1 MVQLTEVPWQSIPL
15 SLEKLTLEVVAMPL
29 LERFRSAIGE
39 RRQRLALFVRW
50 TDRDGCWGIG
60 ECSCRPDPYFNG
72 EFLEGAVCVLRDHLF
87 PRLAARGSVGEL
99 SRCVRSVRG
108 WNFTVSAL
116 LDAAFD
122 LLRRKGQPDPLQRWR
137 EQSLQRVPV
146 GISLPLFDTSR
157 QAVQRVGR
165 ALEEG
170 YRRVKLKVS
179 PAMNADTAAAVRAAF
194 PSLHLGLDANGS
206 FRPSDSALIEKLAD
220 LRPRPFEQPFPPDRL
235 DWSAQL
241 RQTRPDLRVCL
252 DESIRGLGDLIV
264 AHRLQA
270 LDELNLKPGRVGGV
284 QEAVELVDY
293 CEAEQIPVW
302 VGGMFETGVGR
313 MANLR
318 LAARLPRAEAHDL
331 SPSRRYFEVDV
342 VERRL
347 EMDEGGCVRL
357 EDESPVTLDEAR
369 LDELCFERIELMKKP

>member
-1 MVQLTEVPWQSIPL
+1 MTRHTETPLRAIPL
-15 SLEKLTLEVVAMPL
+15 SLEVLTLEVVAIPL
-29 LERFRSAIGE
+29 LEPFRSAIGE
-39 RRQRLALFVRW
+39 RRQRRALFVRW

-99 SRCVRSVRG
+99 TESVRRVRG

-122 LLRRKGQPDPLQRWR
+122 LIRRKGHPDPLQRWR
-137 EQSLQRVPV
+137 SPGSRRVPV
-146 GISLPLFDTSR
+146 GISLPLFDAPE

-165 ALEEG
+165 ALEAG

-179 PAMNADTAAAVRAAF
+179 PAMKASTAEAVRAAF

-206 FRPSDSALIEKLAD
+206 LGPSDYALIERLAD
-220 LRPRPFEQPFPPDRL
+220 LRPRLFEQPFAPDRI
-235 DWSAQL
+235 DWSAEL
-241 RQTRPDLRVCL
+241 KRRRPDLRVCL
-252 DESIRGLGDLIV
+252 DESIGGLGDLIV
-264 AHRLQA
+264 AHRMQA

-284 QEAVELVDY
+284 QEAVALVEY
-293 CEAEQIPVW
+293 CESRQIPVW

-318 LAARLPRAEAHDL
+318 LAARLPGAEAHDL
-331 SPSRRYFEVDV
+331 SPSRRYFAVDV

-357 EDESPVTLDEAR
+357 EDEDPVTLDEAR
-369 LDELCFERIELMKKP
+369 LEDLRVERIELMKNP